1 MNNII
6 NGLNLIQ
13 VNTTA
18 WEEEDFLLVTTLTD
32 EQIKSAIE
40 PLVLAERNDGN
51 IYDNEE
57 LVKELR
63 KQFPHNLILHY
74 TTDAIETLSI

>member
-1 MNNII
+1 MNNIN

-32 EQIKSAIE
+32 EQIKSVIE
-40 PLVLAERNDGN
+40 PLVLAQRNDGN
-51 IYDNEE
+51 YYDNEE
-57 LVKELR
+57 LVKELK
-63 KQFPHNLILHY
+63 KQFPHNLILYY